1 MKNYVILR
9 CVLGILGSVVAIVVG
24 VVYSIGGIKY
34 SEPKSLLFGIPAILA
49 GCVGILICIV
59 LLKKTNRSDDGKE

>member
-9 CVLGILGSVVAIVVG
+9 SVLGILGSVIAISLG
-24 VVYSIGGIKY
+24 IIFLIEGIKY
-34 SEPKSLLFGIPAILA
+34 SETKGFLIGIPAILA

-59 LLKKTNRSDDGKE
+59 LLKKTNRSND